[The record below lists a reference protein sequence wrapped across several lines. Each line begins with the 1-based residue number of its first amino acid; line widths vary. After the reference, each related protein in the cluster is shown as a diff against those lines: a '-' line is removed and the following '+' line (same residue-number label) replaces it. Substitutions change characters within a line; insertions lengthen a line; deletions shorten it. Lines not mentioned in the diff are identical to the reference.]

1 MIAWAAIARGRRD
14 RACKLPALVRDEEIE
29 LLLSPLPSGRHGLP
43 REAVVR
49 SQRIRLLRGA
59 LHVAAR
65 DGYGAM
71 TVTAVIAQASVSR
84 KTFYEL
90 FADREDCFLAA
101 YEHVT
106 ERALAGLRA
115 ELALEA
121 LWSVRVRAGL
131 AWALDALA
139 RHPDEAHVA
148 FVEVL
153 AAGPRALERR
163 DRFTE
168 QLVKLLADGF
178 EAAPRGVAL
187 PASTPT
193 AVVGA
198 LSELIAAHARRG
210 AMAQLPDALPEM
222 LYCVLAPFLGPAA
235 ASEAAGAG
243 AGRVAGGDGPRGRVD
258 DPRLLAAATTQT

>member
-1 MIAWAAIARGRRD
+1 
-14 RACKLPALVRDEEIE
+14 VRDEEIE
-29 LLLSPLPSGRHGLP
+29 LLFPLPSGRHGLP

-49 SQRIRLLRGA
+49 SQRMRLLRGA

-65 DGYGAM
+65 EGYGGM

-106 ERALAGLRA
+106 ERALAGLHA
-115 ELALEA
+115 EFALDA
-121 LWSVRVRAGL
+121 PWSARVRAGL

-139 RHPDEAHVA
+139 RHPEETRVA

-153 AAGPRALERR
+153 AAGARALERR

-168 QLVKLLADGF
+168 QLALLLADGF
-178 EAAPRGVAL
+178 EAASRAVAV

-193 AVVGA
+193 AVIGA
-198 LSELIAAHARRG
+198 LSELIVGHVRREDV
-210 AMAQLPDALPEM
+210 AQLRDALPDT

-243 AGRVAGGDGPRGRVD
+243 AGAGRPRERVH
-258 DPRLLAAATTQT
+258 DPRLLAATIQE

>member
-1 MIAWAAIARGRRD
+1 MRD
-14 RACKLPALVRDEEIE
+14 DEID

-59 LHVAAR
+59 IHVAAR
-65 DGYGAM
+65 DGYAGM
-71 TVTAVIAQASVSR
+71 TVTAVIGQASVSR

-101 YEHVT
+101 YEHMT
-106 ERALAGLRA
+106 ERALSRLHDMLAPDAPWSARLRD
-115 ELALEA
+115 
-121 LWSVRVRAGL
+121 GL

-139 RHPDEAHVA
+139 RHPDEAQVA

-153 AAGPRALERR
+153 AGGPHALARR
-163 DRFTE
+163 DRFAE
-168 QLVKLLADGF
+168 RLARLLADGF
-178 EAAPRGVAL
+178 EAAPRDVAI

-198 LSELIAAHARRG
+198 LSELIAAQVRRG
-210 AMAQLPDALPEM
+210 QAAQLPDALPDM
-222 LYCVLAPFLGPAA
+222 LYCALAPFLGPAA
-235 ASEAAGAG
+235 AAAA
-243 AGRVAGGDGPRGRVD
+243 AAA
-258 DPRLLAAATTQT
+258 DPRLLAAAARRG